1 MIADHLY
8 PRYAEA
14 SLLEMLADSPAVLIH
29 GPRQCGK
36 TTLARMVG
44 DPLGYGYVSFDD
56 DVARGAAEA
65 DPAGFVAGLSERVIL
80 DEVQRTPALFSALK
94 MEIDRRREAG
104 RFLMTGSAQVLL
116 VPRMSDSLAGRMEI
130 LRLHPLAQ
138 CELERRR
145 TGFLDR
151 LFAGEFA
158 TVATERM
165 GLELAERVAGG
176 GYPAA
181 LARPTQRRRATWY
194 RNYVE
199 TQIQR
204 DVLDLARIGSLD
216 VLPRLLAAAATQ
228 TATLFNLSD
237 LASPFQLSRPTI
249 GDYVGLLERVFMLER
264 LPPWHSNRLTRLVKT
279 PKLHMGDTG
288 VACALLGIDAAGLM
302 ANRTLLGQLLETFAF
317 QELKRQAGW
326 HDAPLSFFHYRDKD
340 QVEVDIVIERGAL
353 SVAGVEVKAAATV
366 TPADFRGL
374 RKLQKAAG
382 QRFAG
387 GVVLYDG
394 ELTAGFGDDLY
405 AVPFRRLWE

>member
-1 MIADHLY
+1 MKNLSHAQNMDISNPALLVIIATIVLAVAFLFVSHFFIHRRLLGFLRWMDDIIPADQSSLVQ
-8 PRYAEA
+8 PIARFLEFVMGGIIVA
-14 SLLEMLADSPAVLIH
+14 SVAFTVASQLGLDMSGVL
-29 GPRQCGK
+29 
-36 TTLARMVG
+36 
-44 DPLGYGYVSFDD
+44 
-56 DVARGAAEA
+56 DVAEDG
-65 DPAGFVAGLSERVIL
+65 GL
-80 DEVQRTPALFSALK
+80 A
-94 MEIDRRREAG
+94 AG
-104 RFLMTGSAQVLL
+104 R
-116 VPRMSDSLAGRMEI
+116 
-130 LRLHPLAQ
+130 
-138 CELERRR
+138 
-145 TGFLDR
+145 
-151 LFAGEFA
+151 
-158 TVATERM
+158 
-165 GLELAERVAGG
+165 
-176 GYPAA
+176 
-181 LARPTQRRRATWY
+181 W
-194 RNYVE
+194 
-199 TQIQR
+199 
-204 DVLDLARIGSLD
+204 
-216 VLPRLLAAAATQ
+216 
-228 TATLFNLSD
+228 
-237 LASPFQLSRPTI
+237 
-249 GDYVGLLERVFMLER
+249 LLERVFMLER

-374 RKLQKAAG
+374 RKLKKAAG